1 MAPPLPLPLR
11 LVSLVSGTEHVV
23 PLAPCSGHPA
33 TPGSRLLGAGEEARH
48 GDDDTKK
55 ACAEKAATGMKPG
68 TGKMGPSST
77 LKKRSAQ
84 EEVTPKNKGKET
96 AATVAGPFKGRRASP
111 SIGAPE
117 VPTLSLVYP

>member
-1 MAPPLPLPLR
+1 M
-11 LVSLVSGTEHVV
+11 
-23 PLAPCSGHPA
+23 
-33 TPGSRLLGAGEEARH
+33 GAREEARR

-55 ACAEKAATGMKPG
+55 ARAEKAATGTKPG

-77 LKKRSAQ
+77 PKKWSAQ

-111 SIGAPE
+111 YVGAP
-117 VPTLSLVYP
+117 